1 MACGERQGDSV
12 MKKDQKVVKYEV
24 EPTQGAAAFAMQM
37 RLEGYQVVRVERKGT
52 KATVTYEKQER
63 T

>member
-1 MACGERQGDSV
+1 